1 MKYAVVVHHDDGTAY
16 GVSVPDLPGCF
27 SAGDS
32 FDEALDNAIEAIE
45 LHLEGMAEE
54 GMDIPSAE
62 PIEAH
67 LDDPDDAGGTWGF
80 VEIDLTPYLGKT
92 EKINVTLP
100 SAVIRKIDAKHKNR
114 SRFLAEAALKAL
126 AQSR

>member
-1 MKYAVVVHHDDGTAY
+1 MKFAVVVHHDENSAY

-32 FDEALDNAIEAIE
+32 FDVALENVIEAIE
-45 LHLEGMAEE
+45 FHLEGLAEE
-54 GMDIPSAE
+54 GLDIPRAE
-62 PIEAH
+62 PIDAH
-67 LDDPDDAGGTWGF
+67 LDDPDYAGGTWGF
-80 VEIDLTPYLGKT
+80 VDIDLTPYLGKT

-114 SRFLAEAALKAL
+114 SRFLAEAALTAL
-126 AQSR
+126 A

>member
-1 MKYAVVVHHDDGTAY
+1 MKYAVVVHHEEGSAF

-32 FDEALDNAIEAIE
+32 FDEALDNVTEAIE

-54 GMDIPSAE
+54 GMDIPRDE
-62 PIEAH
+62 PVEVH
-67 LDDPDDAGGTWGF
+67 LGNPDYAGGTWGF
-80 VEIDLTPYLGKT
+80 VDIDLMPYLGKT

-100 SAVIRKIDAKHKNR
+100 SALIRKIDARHKNR

-126 AQSR
+126 A

>member
-1 MKYAVVVHHDDGTAY
+1 MKYAVVVHHDEGSAY

-32 FDEALDNAIEAIE
+32 FDEVLDSVIEAIE
-45 LHLEGMAEE
+45 FHLEGMAEE
-54 GMDIPSAE
+54 GMEIPSAE

-67 LDDPDDAGGTWGF
+67 LDNPDYAGGTWGF
-80 VEIDLTPYLGKT
+80 VDIDLNPYLGKT

-100 SAVIRKIDAKHKNR
+100 SAIIRKIDAKHKNR

-126 AQSR
+126 T

>member
-1 MKYAVVVHHDDGTAY
+1 MKYAVVVHHEEGSAY
-16 GVSVPDLPGCF
+16 GVTVPDLPGCF

-32 FDEALDNAIEAIE
+32 FDEALENVVEAIE
-45 LHLEGMAEE
+45 FHLEGLADE
-54 GMDIPSAE
+54 GMDIPRAE
-62 PIEAH
+62 PIDSH
-67 LDDPDDAGGTWGF
+67 LDNPDNANGTWGF
-80 VEIDLTPYLGKT
+80 VDIDLTPYLGKT

-126 AQSR
+126 G

>member
-1 MKYAVVVHHDDGTAY
+1 MKYAVVVHHDEGSAY

-32 FDEALDNAIEAIE
+32 FDEALDNVIEAIE

-54 GMDIPSAE
+54 GMDIPGAE

-67 LDDPDDAGGTWGF
+67 LGDPDYAGGTWGF

-92 EKINVTLP
+92 EKINVTFP

-126 AQSR
+126 A

>member
-1 MKYAVVVHHDDGTAY
+1 MKYAVVVHHDEDSAY

-32 FDEALDNAIEAIE
+32 FDEALDNVIEAIE
-45 LHLEGMAEE
+45 LHLEGLAEE
-54 GMDIPSAE
+54 GIDIPSAE

-67 LDDPDDAGGTWGF
+67 LDDPDYAGGTWGF

-100 SAVIRKIDAKHKNR
+100 SAVIRKIDAKHKSR

-126 AQSR
+126 A

>member
-1 MKYAVVVHHDDGTAY
+1 MKYAVVVHHDEDSAY

-32 FDEALDNAIEAIE
+32 FDEALDNVIEAIE

-67 LDDPDDAGGTWGF
+67 LDDPDYAGGTWGF
-80 VEIDLTPYLGKT
+80 VEIDLTPFLGKT

-126 AQSR
+126 A

>member
-1 MKYAVVVHHDDGTAY
+1 MKYAVVVHHDEGAAY

-32 FDEALDNAIEAIE
+32 FDEALENVIEAIE
-45 LHLEGMAEE
+45 FHLEGLAEE
-54 GMDIPSAE
+54 GMDIPKAE
-62 PIEAH
+62 AIDAH
-67 LDDPDDAGGTWGF
+67 LNSPDYADGTWGF
-80 VEIDLTPYLGKT
+80 VDIDLTPYLGKT

-100 SAVIRKIDAKHKNR
+100 SEVIRKIDAKHKNR

-126 AQSR
+126 V

>member
-1 MKYAVVVHHDDGTAY
+1 MKYAVVVHHDKGSAY
-16 GVSVPDLPGCF
+16 GVTVPDLPGCF

-32 FDEALDNAIEAIE
+32 FDEALGNVVDAIE

-54 GMDIPSAE
+54 GIDIPRAE
-62 PIEAH
+62 PVDAH
-67 LDDPDDAGGTWGF
+67 LENPDYAGGTWGF
-80 VEIDLTPYLGKT
+80 VDIDLTPFLGKT

-126 AQSR
+126 A

>member
-1 MKYAVVVHHDDGTAY
+1 MKYAVVVHHDEGTAF

-32 FDEALDNAIEAIE
+32 FDEALANVIEAIE
-45 LHLEGMAEE
+45 FHLEGLAEE
-54 GMDIPSAE
+54 GMDIPKAE
-62 PIEAH
+62 PIDAH
-67 LDDPDDAGGTWGF
+67 LDTPDYADGTWGF
-80 VEIDLTPYLGKT
+80 VDIDLAPYLGKT

-126 AQSR
+126 G

>member
-1 MKYAVVVHHDDGTAY
+1 MKYAVVVHHEEGSAY
-16 GVSVPDLPGCF
+16 GVSVPDLPGCY

-32 FDEALDNAIEAIE
+32 FDEALENVIEAIE
-45 LHLEGMAEE
+45 LHLEGLAEE
-54 GMDIPSAE
+54 GMDIPRAE
-62 PIEAH
+62 PVDAH
-67 LDDPDDAGGTWGF
+67 LDKPDYEGGTWGF
-80 VEIDLTPYLGKT
+80 VDIDLTPYLGKT

-126 AQSR
+126 T

>member
-1 MKYAVVVHHDDGTAY
+1 MKYAVVVHHDDGSAY

-27 SAGDS
+27 SAGDT
-32 FDEALDNAIEAIE
+32 FDEALDNVIEAIE

-54 GMDIPSAE
+54 GMDIPVAE

-67 LDDPDDAGGTWGF
+67 LDDPDYAGGTWGF

-126 AQSR
+126 A

>member
-1 MKYAVVVHHDDGTAY
+1 MKYAVVVHHDQGSAY

-32 FDEALDNAIEAIE
+32 FDEALENVIEAIE
-45 LHLEGMAEE
+45 FHLEGLAEE
-54 GMDIPSAE
+54 GLDIPRAD
-62 PIEAH
+62 PIDAH
-67 LDDPDDAGGTWGF
+67 LDNPDYADGTWGF
-80 VEIDLTPYLGKT
+80 VDIDLTPYLGKT

-126 AQSR
+126 G

>member
-1 MKYAVVVHHDDGTAY
+1 MKYALVVHHDEGSAY
-16 GVSVPDLPGCF
+16 GVTVPDLPGCF

-32 FDEALDNAIEAIE
+32 FDEALENVVDAIE

-54 GMDIPSAE
+54 GLDIPRAE
-62 PIEAH
+62 PVDAH
-67 LDDPDDAGGTWGF
+67 LENPDFAGGIWGF
-80 VEIDLTPYLGKT
+80 VEIDLTPFLGKT

-126 AQSR
+126 A